1 MNIRG
6 LVRLVGAA
14 AISLV
19 LSISTVGSV
28 AADGMV
34 TPPALAYTIPENSSL
49 LVPNSAMLVGQPAG
63 VYVQTTDLTTFPPDW
78 GKITGG
84 ATGITYVPQTD
95 YVGHDAFSY
104 TVCKP
109 VSDGQPTCLT
119 AMVTI
124 TINAP
129 VGTPVPTASPSG
141 GRAAR
146 RRHGSLLTP
155 GLNEQPLVRAP
166 GLVRF
171 LLKPRFRGGRPP
183 QGSAR
188 APGLHGVRFSKKS
201 CRPRALTRRS
211 EGFLTG
217 CWARKPSGRRFF
229 WHWPALARSLQPA
242 AGMLGTRRLVQ
253 NQKSSP
259 QAPLQFPN
267 RLLV

>member
-141 GRAAR
+141 GVGAATGKPR
-146 RRHGSLLTP
+146 VTPPTTSLETP
-155 GLNEQPLVRAP
+155 GQPRGDNAALLVLA
-166 GLVRF
+166 GIAAGIAGTLLLV
-171 LLKPRFRGGRPP
+171 P
-183 QGSAR
+183 
-188 APGLHGVRFSKKS
+188 
-201 CRPRALTRRS
+201 T
-211 EGFLTG
+211 
-217 CWARKPSGRRFF
+217 GRR
-229 WHWPALARSLQPA
+229 
-242 AGMLGTRRLVQ
+242 GTRR
-253 NQKSSP
+253 
-259 QAPLQFPN
+259 
-267 RLLV
+267 R